1 MKSKY
6 FMPALAATM
15 ALILP
20 SCLDSDD
27 NNTLATPTAIVTVCP
42 AIDETFVMQLDDAT
56 QLIPVNMKKSPFGN
70 KEVRALV
77 NYTEVEEG
85 SRAYTTRNVEV
96 NWLDSIRTKLPVI
109 ITPSED
115 EEEDENDTLGDD
127 PIEIVNDWV
136 TVAEDGYLTLRFRT
150 LWGLTNIPHHINL
163 VTGINPDDPFE
174 FELRH
179 DAKGDT
185 YGNPGD
191 ALIAF
196 NLNHLSSEFKEVE
209 HITLRWKSFSGD
221 KTTTFDIK
229 MRDKQPVPAPTS
241 LVKAARID

>member
-115 EEEDENDTLGDD
+115 EEEDEDD
-127 PIEIVNDWV
+127 
-136 TVAEDGYLTLRFRT
+136 
-150 LWGLTNIPHHINL
+150 
-163 VTGINPDDPFE
+163 DDE
-174 FELRH
+174 
-179 DAKGDT
+179 
-185 YGNPGD
+185 
-191 ALIAF
+191 
-196 NLNHLSSEFKEVE
+196 
-209 HITLRWKSFSGD
+209 
-221 KTTTFDIK
+221 
-229 MRDKQPVPAPTS
+229 
-241 LVKAARID
+241 